1 MRSFFRIT
9 GTAIMLCM
17 MLLCP
22 QAGAVSLN
30 LELDTTEY
38 INDLVFYSD
47 GTYDCGNITGYL
59 SVTNPS
65 LNDTVSDI
73 NITFSDGITPSG
85 KFIGELKPNSTT
97 IIPYQLSGS
106 GVLALPEVNESADPS
121 VLELDVEQEV
131 TYSINISNPGSE
143 NIDILSFEKSFPSEL
158 NFMSYT
164 ASAGSM
170 NWDGNRSQ
178 WGNFT
183 IPAYSSETLELIFRT
198 TPGSDIVLEPSTLSF
213 TTPSIAASRSLSLS
227 AVTTTSFT
235 VEKQMIGKDK
245 WNVGVI
251 VDDASDFDYSLYRVE
266 VYVSDTMLND
276 PVLIRE
282 YDLDVNLQPGD
293 TWSDSFNYD
302 YSGTPVFFARIYY
315 TIPYTISGNSMPL
328 NPAGTSGF
336 VINSVV
342 YDDQETVH
350 RKGKGIGGAFIIGI
364 AASNETGQAFIDDM
378 DIQNNDANSD
388 SHIDTDKDHKN
399 IFWILVLM
407 GLTLASK
414 KKFLPLFVGTKKQLV
429 VGSNHLIETIGTDGL
444 GPLISNVNNV
454 AMSRDTFNRLSSTG
468 LIDSI
473 NKMLDDGDIKVIDTD
488 AEAVKEIM
496 DKYDLT
502 SEDAEVLAS
511 ANISGIKKVFITS
524 PELEVAVND
533 LGLKAVHLSDLKM
546 DHEENI
552 QNSAL

>member
-1 MRSFFRIT
+1 MRPFSRIA

-17 MLLCP
+17 MLLCM

-85 KFIGELKPNSTT
+85 KFIGELKTNSTT

-106 GVLALPEVNESADPS
+106 GVLALPEVIESADPS
-121 VLELDVEQEV
+121 TLELDVEQEV
-131 TYSINISNPGSE
+131 TYRINISNPGSE
-143 NIDILSFEKSFPSEL
+143 NIDILSFEKSFPAEL
-158 NFMSYT
+158 NFMGYT
-164 ASAGSM
+164 ASAGNM
-170 NWDGNRSQ
+170 NWEGNRSQ
-178 WGNFT
+178 WDNFT
-183 IPAYSSETLELIFRT
+183 IPAYSSQTLELNFRT
-198 TPGSDIVLEPSTLSF
+198 TPGSDIILEPSTLSF

-276 PVLIRE
+276 PVLIKE
-282 YDLDVNLQPGD
+282 YDLDVSLQPGD

-302 YSGTPVFFARIYY
+302 YSGIPVFFARIYY

-328 NPAGTSGF
+328 NPAGASGF

-342 YDDQETVH
+342 YDDQETIAG
-350 RKGKGIGGAFIIGI
+350 KGKGRGEAVIIGI
-364 AASNETGQAFIDDM
+364 AASNETGEAFPDEM
-378 DIQNNDANSD
+378 ELQNNDGK
-388 SHIDTDKDHKN
+388 DKDN
-399 IFWILVLM
+399 YNLFWILLLV
-407 GLTLASK
+407 GLTLISK
-414 KKFLPLFVGTKKQLV
+414 KKFMPLFVGSKKQMV
-429 VGSNHLIETIGTDGL
+429 IGSNHLIETIGMDGL
-444 GPLISNVNNV
+444 GALISNVNSV
-454 AMSRDTFNRLSSTG
+454 VMSRDAFNRLSSTG

-488 AEAVKEIM
+488 AEAVGEIM
-496 DKYDLT
+496 EKYGLT
-502 SEDAEVLAS
+502 SEDAEVLAA
-511 ANISGIKKVFITS
+511 ANIASVKKVFITS
-524 PELEVAVND
+524 SELEEAVND
-533 LGLKAVHLSDLKM
+533 MGLKAVHLSDLKL
-546 DHEENI
+546 DHEE
-552 QNSAL
+552 